1 MEHRIADGT
10 YEEDPPRVQDPKFH
24 VPCSILLP
32 KDTATFQTLIDKEL
46 VSASVAEKMHR
57 VWFDEQTGWVQLL
70 S

>member
-1 MEHRIADGT
+1 
-10 YEEDPPRVQDPKFH
+10 
-24 VPCSILLP
+24 
-32 KDTATFQTLIDKEL
+32 